1 MCKELGRLLHE
12 YKSTEGTNTCVI
24 LTLKQV
30 QQIPKDRVVTY
41 ARIVVD
47 YHTMKSDP
55 YRVQITDGGNLIH
68 YPGDVTTKTTEMITS
83 KLL

>member
-1 MCKELGRLLHE
+1 MCKELGRLLQG

-41 ARIVVD
+41 ACIVVD
-47 YHTMKSDP
+47 YRTMKSDP
-55 YRVQITDGGNLIH
+55 YQVHITFGGNLIH
-68 YPGDVTTKTTEMITS
+68 YPGDVKE
-83 KLL
+83 KQLR